1 MHALHASLIPTA
13 NDLAG
18 LLAFVLGNPY
28 LFISSS
34 TVMTTGLVIGT
45 VAVSV
50 MPRTAPVLRVVAP
63 PLTMVLLYF
72 GLGSIAL
79 ATEILIR
86 FHAQIPDATETQFVS
101 GIGHLVEAAIGIA
114 MLVPHLRRRSRRTWI
129 VANAIAVTYWT
140 AQIVILTPPWVAFG
154 GQLELMRAFAFSSLG
169 TGALLSVALWRT
181 APSP

>member
-86 FHAQIPDATETQFVS
+86 FHAQLPDATETQFVS

-114 MLVPHLRRRSRRTWI
+114 MIMTDLRRPARWSWT
-129 VANAIAVTYWT
+129 VGTAILVTVW
-140 AQIVILTPPWVAFG
+140 
-154 GQLELMRAFAFSSLG
+154 
-169 TGALLSVALWRT
+169 
-181 APSP
+181 